1 MIVKSGSML
10 NHSFFSCFCLKLG
23 VFSMKT
29 HLISNRSRRRTHGL
43 ALILI
48 LLSLGI
54 IYLLSSEMV
63 SITGM
68 VTVLDIAQQG
78 FEFKDPGNISKGAVE
93 SEFNS
98 VKQKI

>member
-1 MIVKSGSML
+1 
-10 NHSFFSCFCLKLG
+10 
-23 VFSMKT
+23 MKT

-68 VTVLDIAQQG
+68 VTVLDIAPQG

-98 VKQKI
+98 VKQKISLMKEKELPTIFVDDVLKEATELN